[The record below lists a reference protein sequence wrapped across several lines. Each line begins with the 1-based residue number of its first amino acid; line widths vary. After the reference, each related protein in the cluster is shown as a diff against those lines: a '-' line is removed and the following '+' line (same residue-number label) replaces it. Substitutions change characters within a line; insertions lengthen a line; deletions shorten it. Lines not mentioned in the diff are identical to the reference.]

1 MICFFQI
8 MADHGGKIS
17 AESWEMKIGTNHDRW
32 GCRMKC
38 FWVLCKNHEKWWKK
52 WWNID
57 ENRFFHVLKAISPLF
72 MKMFQIDR
80 THQAWLPPNMV
91 CLYLDFSSTCILTF
105 FIISSKSIRNVI
117 KSLEKATLWEKS
129 HFKASVSKIWK
140 NDPQGWKI
148 HFYLYFA
155 FVSFSDS

>member
-1 MICFFQI
+1 
-8 MADHGGKIS
+8 
-17 AESWEMKIGTNHDRW
+17 
-32 GCRMKC
+32 MKC
-38 FWVLCKNHEKWWKK
+38 FSALCKNHEKWWKK

-72 MKMFQIDR
+72 SPLFMKMFQIDR
-80 THQAWLPPNMV
+80 THQAWLPPDMI

-140 NDPQGWKI
+140 KI
-148 HFYLYFA
+148 PKDEKFIFIYTLRSYHFKIRITKNRWRKWWNLT
-155 FVSFSDS
+155 